1 MYLWCVNLAVE
12 TCHYFH
18 SLQLQ
23 REGASRLPIGRSAIA
38 PSLVKS
44 VAYLSHIT
52 MSSSSAHGSE
62 PSSAAVNKNITHD
75 IRLIYAMTYGS
86 TPPQTEDGTID
97 ENGNRASA
105 DKGDTPATTGSTM
118 ASRSVLASGALNDQ
132 GSRSSRRWGHR
143 AAMSSIEATD
153 DDYVSGKSDE
163 RSRRYLELD
172 DMGSKPKEDV
182 SRTTLEVNGVSR
194 DASDNAGS
202 GT

>member
-1 MYLWCVNLAVE
+1 MMRIILQSE
-12 TCHYFH
+12 TYHDLR

-23 REGASRLPIGRSAIA
+23 REGTSRLPIGRSAIA

-44 VAYLSHIT
+44 VSYLSHIT

-62 PSSAAVNKNITHD
+62 PSSAAVNKDITHD

-86 TPPQTEDGTID
+86 TPPQTADGTID
-97 ENGNRASA
+97 ENGHRVSA
-105 DKGDTPATTGSTM
+105 DKGKTSTTTGSTM
-118 ASRSVLASGALNDQ
+118 AGRSVLASVALNDQ

-153 DDYVSGKSDE
+153 DNYVSGKSAE

-172 DMGSKPKEDV
+172 DMGSKPREDV
-182 SRTTLEVNGVSR
+182 SKTTFKGDGGSR
-194 DASDNAGS
+194 DAGENAAS
-202 GT
+202 GC